1 MNPSSTRGPRRH
13 ILLAAPGQDI
23 RACAHC
29 GACDQQTTHEMDFAL
44 GELFQA
50 AAQDDLLALKSRT
63 LWACDPVALQRH
75 RCQGKIDLP
84 AVIMAMRQETNL
96 RGLPIQVA
104 PQDAGAEP

>member
-1 MNPSSTRGPRRH
+1 MNPLPTRGPLRH
-13 ILLAAPGQDI
+13 IILAATGQDI

-29 GACDQQTTHEMDFAL
+29 GACDQQLTPEMDLTL

-50 AAQDDLLALKSRT
+50 AAQNDPIALKSRT

-84 AVIMAMRQETNL
+84 AVIMAMRQEANL
-96 RGLPIQVA
+96 RGLPIRVD
-104 PQDAGAEP
+104 PQDEGAEP